1 MSAPRHLWSGDWEL
15 DSSAHAEDLAAR
27 RPLPEEPTEPEPA
40 APAPRPSRLRRAI
53 QALRRRL
60 GSLRAP
66 SRRRIRVVAVVGI
79 LALLVVAGAYAMNSG
94 STATKTPAPATL
106 SSNVEPWLGVKLA
119 NAPIRGAMVASVVP
133 GSPAATAGIRP
144 GDVIT
149 QLDTQPI
156 VTPAILTSAIAGMQ
170 PGDKVDLQLQ
180 RGASQYTVNVALASH
195 PAGSP

>member
-119 NAPIRGAMVASVVP
+119 NAPIRGAVVASVVP

>member
-27 RPLPEEPTEPEPA
+27 RVRPEEPAEPEPP

-53 QALRRRL
+53 RAVRRWL
-60 GSLRAP
+60 GGLHAP

-79 LALLVVAGAYAMNSG
+79 LALIVVAGAYAMTSG
-94 STATKTPAPATL
+94 STATKTSASASL
-106 SSNVEPWLGVKLA
+106 SSNAEPWLGVKLA

-156 VTPAILTSAIAGMQ
+156 VAPAILTSAIAGMQ

>member
-27 RPLPEEPTEPEPA
+27 RALPEEPTEPEPA

>member
-27 RPLPEEPTEPEPA
+27 RVRPEEPAEPEPP

-53 QALRRRL
+53 RAVRRWL
-60 GSLRAP
+60 GGLHAP

-79 LALLVVAGAYAMNSG
+79 LALIVVAGAYAMTSG
-94 STATKTPAPATL
+94 STATKSSASASL

-133 GSPAATAGIRP
+133 GSPAAAAGIRP

-156 VTPAILTSAIAGMQ
+156 VTPAIFVSAIAGMQ

>member
-27 RPLPEEPTEPEPA
+27 RVRPEEPAEPEPP

-53 QALRRRL
+53 RAVRRWL
-60 GSLRAP
+60 GGLHAP

-79 LALLVVAGAYAMNSG
+79 LALIVVAGAYAMTSG
-94 STATKTPAPATL
+94 STATKTSASASL
-106 SSNVEPWLGVKLA
+106 SSNAEPWLGVKLA

-133 GSPAATAGIRP
+133 GSPAAAAGIRP

-156 VTPAILTSAIAGMQ
+156 VTPAIFVSAIAGMQ

-180 RGASQYTVNVALASH
+180 RGTSQYTVNVALASH
-195 PAGSP
+195 PAGTP

>member
-1 MSAPRHLWSGDWEL
+1 M
-15 DSSAHAEDLAAR
+15 
-27 RPLPEEPTEPEPA
+27 
-40 APAPRPSRLRRAI
+40 
-53 QALRRRL
+53 
-60 GSLRAP
+60 
-66 SRRRIRVVAVVGI
+66 AVVGI

-119 NAPIRGAMVASVVP
+119 NAPIRGAVVASVVP

-180 RGASQYTVNVALASH
+180 RGASQYSVNVALASH

>member
-119 NAPIRGAMVASVVP
+119 NAPIRGAVVASVVP

-180 RGASQYTVNVALASH
+180 RGASQYSVNVALASH